1 MYTALVIVQV
11 LIAIGLVTLIL
22 LQHGKGADAGAA
34 FGAGASGTVFGARGA
49 SNFLSRATAWL
60 ATGFFVI
67 SLALAYVV
75 QTAAPGGSSIVD
87 KMGDAPEAATP
98 AAPEAPAQPVIPE

>member
-67 SLALAYVV
+67 SLALA
-75 QTAAPGGSSIVD
+75 
-87 KMGDAPEAATP
+87 
-98 AAPEAPAQPVIPE
+98 